1 MRPCIIQALF
11 IIILVSYSRKIMW
24 LMVFEI
30 ILSFDF
36 YIDLENTIS
45 RGYNICVKGKT
56 IGPRTNL
63 KVFFMP
69 LKQRFSFC

>member
-1 MRPCIIQALF
+1 
-11 IIILVSYSRKIMW
+11 MW

-45 RGYNICVKGKT
+45 RGYNICVKGKI

-69 LKQRFSFC
+69 LKQRFSLC